1 MPRAAS
7 FLLAAVL
14 AASCASADS
23 LPGQDASADRDSAEL
38 AATSDLDR
46 EAAEN
51 QLARQ
56 TVFSDLLVELE
67 ALGLDR
73 AIVASELSG
82 RSEGAALRLQLTVSD
97 VNTAQLRFEI
107 NAFLAERRLEPGAV
121 TIVRSDVSNDDLT
134 AISLATEAR
143 IRELLSDS
151 GCRPDRIYFDWHITP
166 SGMVEKIISS
176 DVDAMRAA
184 VVGSELEVVPIEFVE
199 WTEAPP
205 SPCARVTST
214 TG

>member
-1 MPRAAS
+1 M
-7 FLLAAVL
+7 
-14 AASCASADS
+14 
-23 LPGQDASADRDSAEL
+23 
-38 AATSDLDR
+38 
-46 EAAEN
+46 
-51 QLARQ
+51 
-56 TVFSDLLVELE
+56 FSDLLVELE

-97 VNTAQLRFEI
+97 VNTAQLRLEI

-121 TIVRSDVSNDDLT
+121 TIVRSDVSSDDLT

-143 IRELLSDS
+143 IRQLLSDS

-166 SGMVEKIISS
+166 SGTVEKIISS
-176 DVDAMRAA
+176 DVDAMRTA
-184 VVGSELEVVPIEFVE
+184 VVGSELESVPIEFVE
-199 WTEAPP
+199 WREAPP